1 MAKKQ
6 KSKLLAMALCASVM
20 AGLYANPVFAGDVVE
35 ESITG
40 NNSGLSFTID
50 RNMNPAGSD
59 AGGIYFSGSNG
70 VSGQIY
76 GHLKIGGEKIAGAL
90 IGQSLNLKSMSI
102 STVDGDETITET
114 ITVENIK
121 NWNNA
126 AKANENVAGIRRE
139 GDETSGGH
147 RTIVEEQLVVNRE
160 SEVISNLNASFTVDS
175 SGNLK
180 ASTFGNNIGTFS
192 VNEDGVV
199 TAADVTVDGHTGG
212 FNVTG
217 QNDEVVSY
225 LRAGDL
231 RINDF
236 SSWNSSGL
244 TVGDFKISKNN
255 SNYIVELNQHG
266 GGSVFKADGAAGTVE
281 AAGVKFE
288 SNNITLAD
296 EATVDGVDVSEVAHN
311 VDGIRRYNVR
321 DGKGTTVT
329 EDTLFVDGVSQRVYT
344 RGDIYSSGDFVTV
357 DENGEKYSLNNIGD
371 KTAGISQ
378 HKWNTTYFEG
388 AISATGS
395 VSAGGVGDEAK
406 IGGNTK
412 DGGYLQLKDAN
423 DQYQKLTADKL
434 ATINTVITDEGEV
447 NSRGDV
453 TSTNGTKNYSLN
465 TVGANTA
472 GIRRTNNGTNN
483 VTIIEENLKVYDD
496 GTIVAANENFKVNKD
511 GNVFANAVNIADG
524 TVVISEDG
532 INAYDNKFTV
542 NPDGGITAVGGANL
556 AEGMFTASVGG
567 VTMANG
573 NVQVDTEGNIVL
585 KDGLTVDGVD
595 VSELN
600 ESVDGV
606 ASDVQHI
613 KHYDDYAINGQG
625 YDATVIEESVAITKD
640 RGVDVI
646 GGNGAN
652 VATITR
658 QGNARFGAETGA
670 NVRIQDGG
678 VYVNENYQNTVASLT
693 GEGLTLGEQTLTE
706 QKISDIEGITRDAET
721 GTTTIEG
728 ATSFDENGMNV
739 GNGAVVANTDGSFSA
754 ANGAFTVEK
763 DGTIYA
769 RQDDAT
775 FNFDGNN
782 VSLSNGGNSL
792 SITDNALTLSSGAN
806 SKLQLTQ
813 EGLNYN
819 DGALTV
825 AENGTLKIHGDRY
838 ITLNADTGVINAAD
852 FTTGKYGLNAIGDSL
867 GELQEDFDTTNANVA
882 GIERIGEGAPGE
894 GITTIEDGALFV
906 SKDVTYMN
914 SGDAMV
920 QTSTDSAYMSFG
932 DNMISVNKG
941 GINLVGSVGFT
952 GHDGGRYTLSDLEGR
967 VYDLEQKTEH
977 ITVDEAGNTTISS
990 PNGDTTLTVTD
1001 EGVNIEG
1008 NGNVGGDATVSGNL
1022 DVEGT
1027 VTAPTGDFDKVT
1039 ADEATVG
1046 NTHIGENGV
1055 ETDKV
1060 TVTGADGS
1068 VTTIDGGTI
1077 TTGTTNI
1084 KGDSVYSENGY
1095 FDNLNSANGGTI
1107 GGVKLEGNTVDA
1119 DKVVTGNTTLDNEG
1133 LNVGGQTSVTADGVN
1148 VGGNGGTTVDKDGVS
1163 IADST
1168 IISDHD
1174 VVINEGT
1181 DERVSLA
1188 DVGNRVGNLEQGLSD
1203 LNSRVDKLDDRIDKV
1218 GAMAAAIA
1226 NLRTMGYDPAAPTEV
1241 AVGLGQYRDETGA
1254 ALGLFHY
1261 PNRDFMLSLSVS
1273 TSGDEVMG
1281 GIGAT
1286 WKFGRKSPEKVAEIK
1301 KAQAEADVRRAEAQ
1315 KLAKA
1320 EELKAAAKEAK
1331 IKAQMERHAKLAAE
1345 RAAEAEAK

>member
-20 AGLYANPVFAGDVVE
+20 TGIYASPVFAGDVVE

-50 RNMNPAGSD
+50 KNMDPDGSD

-90 IGQSLNLKSMSI
+90 IGQSLNLESMSI

-126 AKANENVAGIRRE
+126 VKANENVAGIERIGTGVAGNGKTTIE
-139 GDETSGGH
+139 GALSVDGTGVITHSSGEFNIDAVGNLRAKDVSTAKYSLNRVGYNTQKISFDGTNTVVDGKLVVDKFGNTNDSFWVTKDGAISAANDKFYVGTSGEVRAANGNFEI
-147 RTIVEEQLVVNRE
+147 RNDGDVVLR
-160 SEVISNLNASFTVDS
+160 
-175 SGNLK
+175 
-180 ASTFGNNIGTFS
+180 
-192 VNEDGVV
+192 DG
-199 TAADVTVDGHTGG
+199 
-212 FNVTG
+212 
-217 QNDEVVSY
+217 
-225 LRAGDL
+225 
-231 RINDF
+231 
-236 SSWNSSGL
+236 
-244 TVGDFKISKNN
+244 
-255 SNYIVELNQHG
+255 
-266 GGSVFKADGAAGTVE
+266 
-281 AAGVKFE
+281 
-288 SNNITLAD
+288 
-296 EATVDGVDVSEVAHN
+296 ATVDGVDVSEVAHN
-311 VDGIRRYNVR
+311 VDGIRRDDVR
-321 DGKGTTVT
+321 DGKGTTVI
-329 EDTLFVDGVSQRVYT
+329 EDSLFVDGVSQRVYT
-344 RGDIYSSGDFVTV
+344 RGDVYSSGDFVTV

-378 HKWNTTYFEG
+378 HKWNTTYFTG
-388 AISATGS
+388 AIASN
-395 VSAGGVGDEAK
+395 GDIKAPEWNGFTIGTQKTVTSLTNGNLYLGDDEEGNK
-406 IGGNTK
+406 INLTK
-412 DGGYLQLKDAN
+412 DQLAN
-423 DQYQKLTADKL
+423 IN
-434 ATINTVITDEGEV
+434 ATIGEGQVVNATQV
-447 NSRGDV
+447 NSTGDV
-453 TSTNGTKNYSLN
+453 VTVDEEGNIKYSLN
-465 TVGANTA
+465 TIGANTQHIIHDENGTHVEGYTFGSDGSFTSA
-472 GIRRTNNGTNN
+472 NNKFRVTDTGKMYVSEIVQNNGQF
-483 VTIIEENLKVYDD
+483 Y
-496 GTIVAANENFKVNKD
+496 
-511 GNVFANAVNIADG
+511 
-524 TVVISEDG
+524 
-532 INAYDNKFTV
+532 
-542 NPDGGITAVGGANL
+542 ITANGQ
-556 AEGMFTASVGG
+556 ASLSRDQV
-567 VTMANG
+567 VVDYNG
-573 NVQVDTEGNIVL
+573 NITLDSKVAGGGNIYMQE
-585 KDGLTVDGVD
+585 GATVDGVD
-595 VSELN
+595 VSKLN
-600 ESVDGV
+600 STVEGTTVDITDLQNKTQNMYAGKNYTTFKGSLSTEGSLSV
-606 ASDVQHI
+606 
-613 KHYDDYAINGQG
+613 
-625 YDATVIEESVAITKD
+625 
-640 RGVDVI
+640 
-646 GGNGAN
+646 GNGAVRIDGN
-652 VATITR
+652 YGKEAYMTLKDVD
-658 QGNARFGAETGA
+658 GNA
-670 NVRIQDGG
+670 N
-678 VYVNENYQNTVASLT
+678 
-693 GEGLTLGEQTLTE
+693 TLTSTQLANINNVIQE
-706 QKISDIEGITRDAET
+706 DGNVVANSV
-721 GTTTIEG
+721 
-728 ATSFDENGMNV
+728 NV

-1148 VGGNGGTTVDKDGVS
+1148 VGGNGGTTVDKEGVS

-1174 VVINEGT
+1174 VVINDDNP

-1273 TSGDEVMG
+1273 TAGDEVMG